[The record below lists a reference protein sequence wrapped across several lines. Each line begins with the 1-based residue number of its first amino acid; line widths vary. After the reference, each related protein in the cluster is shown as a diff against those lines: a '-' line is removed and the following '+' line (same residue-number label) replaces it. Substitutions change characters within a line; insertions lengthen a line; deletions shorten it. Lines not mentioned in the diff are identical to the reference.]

1 MRLRTH
7 RTVQRR
13 LHQPPGLA
21 RSDRIRRQQQRRARV
36 VLSDGHRFRYGSGQH
51 RRRRHAVCGGRQ
63 GRSHIGGALSEPL
76 RAQGNRL
83 AASRSGGGLA
93 PRWTRAHRHGNH
105 RFRRA
110 LHSRLAAPRLA
121 ARCAGKS
128 ARTPMSTLT
137 LRRPDDWHVHLRDGA
152 ALAAVVNFTAERFGR
167 AIVMPNLKP
176 PITTAALA
184 RAYRERIM
192 AALPRSAR
200 FEPLLTLYLTDTTL
214 PDEIDRA
221 RAAGFIHGVKLYPA
235 GATTHS
241 DAGVTDIKQV
251 YGVLAHLEKVGMP
264 LLVHGESPQAEV
276 DVFDR
281 ETHFI
286 DAVLEPLLER
296 FPKLKVVF
304 EHITTARA
312 VQFVNA
318 TRAGVAATITPQHL
332 LHNRN
337 AIFLRGI
344 RPHYYCLP
352 ILKREQDRQALLEA
366 ATSGNPRYF
375 LGTDSAPHEQRSKEN
390 ACGCAGMFTAHAAL
404 ELYAEAFESVG
415 RLERLEAFA
424 SHFGADFYGLPRHS
438 DTITLI
444 KEPWVPPES
453 YAFAGG
459 TLVPYRGGE
468 TVGWRLAPEE
478 PA

>member
-1 MRLRTH
+1 MT
-7 RTVQRR
+7 
-13 LHQPPGLA
+13 
-21 RSDRIRRQQQRRARV
+21 S
-36 VLSDGHRFRYGSGQH
+36 LSIQ
-51 RRRRHAVCGGRQ
+51 
-63 GRSHIGGALSEPL
+63 
-76 RAQGNRL
+76 
-83 AASRSGGGLA
+83 
-93 PRWTRAHRHGNH
+93 
-105 RFRRA
+105 
-110 LHSRLAAPRLA
+110 
-121 ARCAGKS
+121 
-128 ARTPMSTLT
+128 
-137 LRRPDDWHVHLRDGA
+137 RPDDWHVHLRDGA
-152 ALAAVVNFTAERFGR
+152 ALQAVVGFTAQRFGR

-176 PITTAALA
+176 AITTTDMA
-184 RAYRERIM
+184 RAYRQRIV
-192 AALPRSAR
+192 AALPAGSR
-200 FEPLLTLYLTDTTL
+200 FEPLLTLYLTHSTTA
-214 PDEIDRA
+214 DEIDRA
-221 RAAGFIHGVKLYPA
+221 RASGFIHGVKLYPA

-286 DAVLEPLLER
+286 DTVLEPLLGR

-318 TRAGVAATITPQHL
+318 TRPGVAATITPQHL

-344 RPHYYCLP
+344 RPHYYCMP
-352 ILKREQDRQALLEA
+352 ILKREQDRQALLQA

-375 LGTDSAPHEQRSKEN
+375 LGTDSAPHEQSTKET

-415 RLERLEAFA
+415 RLDRLEAFA
-424 SHFGADFYGLPRHS
+424 SHFGADFYGLPRHT
-438 DTITLI
+438 DRITLL
-444 KEPWVPPES
+444 KEPWTAPDQYEFGEG
-453 YAFAGG
+453 A
-459 TLVPYRGGE
+459 LIPYRAGE
-468 TVGWRLAPEE
+468 AVGWRLAPH
-478 PA
+478 